1 MAVLLRRLRS
11 FIFNGLNEHSRQ
23 SHDAITEK
31 HRPKKWRKIMT
42 VKIEDFEFLFNI
54 HGDQTYTG
62 PEGLYVLAHNAD
74 AKNIKNYVVI
84 DTITIRKMDET
95 TSHYDVWDTANFD
108 EEEFEEFCAEEEQRE
123 AEASTPHLTVV
134 H

>member
-1 MAVLLRRLRS
+1 
-11 FIFNGLNEHSRQ
+11 
-23 SHDAITEK
+23 
-31 HRPKKWRKIMT
+31 MT